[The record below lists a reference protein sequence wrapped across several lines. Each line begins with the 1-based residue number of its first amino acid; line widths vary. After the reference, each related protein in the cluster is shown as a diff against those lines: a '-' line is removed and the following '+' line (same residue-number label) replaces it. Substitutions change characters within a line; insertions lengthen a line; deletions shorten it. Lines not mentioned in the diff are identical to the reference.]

1 MISANP
7 ESRPRTLGPFPPSA
21 IVARIATVVAL
32 ALSLVSIIP
41 AHAAPQLADNF
52 PTTVR
57 PFLTQHC
64 TKCHG
69 EKKQAGKLALHQLDG
84 SLTSEKD
91 REIWAR
97 VAEKLWLGEMPPAAE
112 PRPSPHASGRV
123 VNWLTAEF
131 TRAGLKLSPPPALEL
146 PGGGNRVSHEA
157 LFSTELTP
165 GTPPPATAARLWRI
179 SPQIYDELL
188 RDGVGKNVRGVTQP
202 FSMLTGE
209 GFKDYAGAFT
219 VDEPTTGLL
228 MRNADSI
235 VAAQTRFTI
244 EGGQFKRAGFP
255 REFNPLLDTN
265 SPPTDAQI
273 RTAIVH
279 QFKLVLR
286 REPTPDELTRFTA
299 FMRKNIA
306 TAGQVAG
313 ARATLTAVLLL
324 PEAIFR
330 SELGAGEPDAH
341 GRRLLAPRELAYALS
356 FALTDA
362 PPKGE
367 LLAALDKGQFT
378 ASHESAAREVRRML
392 ADPKLARPR
401 ILRFFREYFGYHHAT
416 EVFKDDKDNKEHD
429 ARVLV
434 EDTDRL
440 VLHILDADKDVL
452 RELLTTTKSFVS
464 FKNAAEQKKKRA
476 EALAKFAADKAKNPE
491 KFKNKT
497 FKPQGREVFRSYGLE
512 DFPDVQPVQLP
523 ASQRAGILTQPS
535 WLVAFSMNF
544 DNHPIT
550 RGKWIRERL
559 LGGTVPDLPITVDAQ
574 LPNAPEQTLRQRLEV
589 TRKEYCWQCHARM
602 NPLGEPFEMFDHFGR
617 FRTAER
623 VQDKEATAANID
635 KKGNSLGSVFK
646 EVALDTRGAI
656 TLTGDRRIEG
666 DIADSLAMI
675 RKLADSE
682 RVRQVFVRH
691 AFRYWMGRNETLA
704 DAPVLRAADRAY
716 VEHGGSFRA
725 LLISLLSSD
734 AFIYRVNAEPATAS
748 KPVSR

>member
-1 MISANP
+1 MTTASKLLSAAL
-7 ESRPRTLGPFPPSA
+7 R
-21 IVARIATVVAL
+21 AL
-32 ALSLVSIIP
+32 AVAFALVPRSGQ
-41 AHAAPQLADNF
+41 AAPVTADF
-52 PTTVR
+52 AKDIR
-57 PFLTQHC
+57 PFLAQHC

-84 SLTSEKD
+84 SLTSEKA

-97 VAEKLWLGEMPPAAE
+97 VAEKLWLGEMPPEDE

-123 VNWLTAEF
+123 VSWLVEEF
-131 TRAGLKLSPPPALEL
+131 VRAGFKLTPPPAMEL

-157 LFSTELTP
+157 LFSADTARNAR
-165 GTPPPATAARLWRI
+165 PPATAARLWRI

-188 RDGVGKNVRGVTQP
+188 RDGVGKNVKGVTQP

-209 GFKDYAGAFT
+209 GFKDYAGAFV

-228 MRNADSI
+228 MRNADAI
-235 VAAQTRFTI
+235 VGAQTRFTI
-244 EGGQFKRAGFP
+244 EDGQFKRGGFP
-255 REFNPLLDTN
+255 REFTPLLDTN
-265 SPPTDAQI
+265 TPPTEAQM
-273 RTAIVH
+273 RTAIGQ

-286 REPTPDELTRFTA
+286 RDPTPDELARFTT

-306 TAGQVAG
+306 DAGQVAG

-341 GRRLLAPRELAYALS
+341 GRRLLGPRELAYALS

-378 ASHESAAREVRRML
+378 ASRESAGREVRRML
-392 ADPKLARPR
+392 ADPKLAKPR
-401 ILRFFREYFGYHHAT
+401 LLRFFREFFGYHHAT

-434 EDTDRL
+434 EDTDQL
-440 VLHILDADKDVL
+440 VLHLLDADKDVL
-452 RELLTTTKSFVS
+452 RELLTTPKSFVS
-464 FKNAAEQKKKRA
+464 YKNAAEQKQKRA
-476 EALAKFAADKAKNPE
+476 EALAKFEADKVKNPE
-491 KFKNKT
+491 KSKNKT
-497 FKPQGREVFRSYGLE
+497 FKPPGREVFRAYGLD
-512 DFPDVQPVQLP
+512 DFPDRQPIELP
-523 ASQRAGILTQPS
+523 ATQRAGILTQPS

-574 LPNAPEQTLRQRLEV
+574 LPNTPEQTLRQRLEV
-589 TRKEYCWQCHARM
+589 TRQEYCWQCHQRM
-602 NPLGEPFEMFDHFGR
+602 NPLGVPFEMYDHFGR
-617 FRTAER
+617 FRTTER
-623 VQDKEATAANID
+623 VQDLDATAANVD
-635 KKGNSLGSVFK
+635 KKGKSLGPVFK
-646 EVALDTRGAI
+646 EVALDTRGSVAS
-656 TLTGDRRIEG
+656 TGDPRLEG
-666 DIADSLAMI
+666 EVTDPLALV
-675 RKLADSE
+675 RQLAGSE

-691 AFRYWMGRNETLA
+691 AFRYWLGRNETLA
-704 DAPVLRAADRAY
+704 DAPVLQAADRAY
-716 VEHGGSFRA
+716 VENGGSFRA
-725 LLISLLSSD
+725 LLLSLLTSD
-734 AFIYRVNAEPATAS
+734 AFLYRVNPPTKTAS
-748 KPVSR
+748 ASPSKP

>member
-1 MISANP
+1 MSLAHVQ
-7 ESRPRTLGPFPPSA
+7 PRIVSIRTMNLSILVSVTL
-21 IVARIATVVAL
+21 L
-32 ALSLVSIIP
+32 ALVLARRSSM
-41 AHAAPQLADNF
+41 AAPTDF
-52 PTTVR
+52 DTTIR
-57 PFLTQHC
+57 PFLAQHC
-64 TKCHG
+64 VKCHG

-84 SLTSEKD
+84 SLASEKA
-91 REIWAR
+91 REVWAR
-97 VAEKLWLGEMPPAAE
+97 VAEKLWLGEMPPEDE

-123 VNWLTAEF
+123 VNWLAAEF
-131 TRAGLKLSPPPALEL
+131 ARAGHKLTPPPAMEL

-157 LFSTELTP
+157 LFATNAAP
-165 GTPPPATAARLWRI
+165 GTSPPATAARLWRI

-188 RDGVGKNVRGVTQP
+188 RDGVGKNVKGVTQP

-209 GFKDYAGAFT
+209 GFKDYAGAFV

-228 MRNADSI
+228 MRNADAI
-235 VAAQTRFTI
+235 VTAQTRFTI
-244 EGGQFKRAGFP
+244 EDGQFKRGGFP
-255 REFNPLLDTN
+255 REFTPLLDTN
-265 SPPTDAQI
+265 TPPTDAQM
-273 RTAIVH
+273 RTAIAQ

-286 REPTPDELTRFTA
+286 REPTPDELARFTA

-306 TAGQVAG
+306 DAGQVAG

-378 ASHESAAREVRRML
+378 ASREAAEREVRRML
-392 ADPKLARPR
+392 ADPKLAKPR
-401 ILRFFREYFGYHHAT
+401 LLRFFREFFGYHHAT

-434 EDTDRL
+434 EDTDQL
-440 VLHILDADKDVL
+440 VLHLLDTDKNVL

-464 FKNAAEQKKKRA
+464 HKNAADQKKKRA
-476 EALAKFAADKAKNPE
+476 EALAKFEADKAKNPE
-491 KFKNKT
+491 KFKSKT
-497 FKPQGREVFRSYGLE
+497 FNPPGREVFRSYGL
-512 DFPDVQPVQLP
+512 DDYPDQQPIELP
-523 ASQRAGILTQPS
+523 ATQRAGILTQPS

-544 DNHPIT
+544 DNHPII

-589 TRKEYCWQCHARM
+589 TKQEYCWQCHQRM
-602 NPLGEPFEMFDHFGR
+602 NPLGLPFEAFDHFGR
-617 FRTAER
+617 FRSTER
-623 VQDKEATAANID
+623 VQDKAATAANVD
-635 KKGNSLGSVFK
+635 KKGKPLGSVFQ
-646 EVALDTRGAI
+646 EVALNTRGSVAS
-656 TLTGDRRIEG
+656 TGDPRLDG
-666 DIADSLAMI
+666 DVSDPLAMV
-675 RKLADSE
+675 RRLAGSE

-691 AFRYWMGRNETLA
+691 AVRYWLGRNETLA
-704 DAPVLRAADRAY
+704 DAPVLQAADRAY
-716 VEHGGSFRA
+716 EENGGSFRA

-734 AFIYRVNAEPATAS
+734 AFLYRVNAGTVTASNPAT
-748 KPVSR
+748 KKVQP